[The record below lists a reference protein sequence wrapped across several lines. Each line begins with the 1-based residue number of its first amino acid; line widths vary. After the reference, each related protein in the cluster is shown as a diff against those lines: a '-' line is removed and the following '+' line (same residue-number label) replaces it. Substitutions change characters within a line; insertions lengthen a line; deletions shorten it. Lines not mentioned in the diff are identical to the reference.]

1 MSDSS
6 RDCLKRE
13 QEAEALDI
21 YEQIKKQTEE
31 LSTSD
36 GSIQFLKNLS
46 NPTNLTNPQ
55 IIGLKRNIN
64 KTKDIHIIKKSKD
77 NIKNKNHFHK
87 INSHRNIRKEFLFS
101 YENNKKYEEKS
112 IKDEQK
118 SKENKRKNFDI
129 FRNTTQNKTLSTNKV
144 ILEPIWNKLQ
154 VATTF
159 HMNRKDVRLDVRK
172 NTNKLNYIEN
182 NKEISALKFNIKNK
196 LERFE
201 KLKRIKYSELSV
213 FEKLMES
220 YEKTKNYIENN
231 YYNNYI
237 SYIIYLNRNI
247 EKEKNI
253 ITEFIKD
260 KYKLKNEIKR
270 LNNMI
275 NKLIGKKKNF
285 FLWISLQ
292 IKIKEKIINIPEY
305 YFHILEE
312 DDYYKIYNNKQ
323 INKIH
328 NKRDS
333 NITNFSSASNI
344 ETKNEK
350 ENETKNIISINEKDR
365 KRIINYKH
373 NTLYNTVDEFLEQY
387 DKLEKSSINNL
398 NKYQTLVNEINL
410 LKQEYISLKGFCN
423 KDEQKE
429 ITQKIIN
436 VKNINRELKL
446 ELKKL
451 KIKKLLSPYKNN
463 KKMNHSKSSFS
474 PMNINKFNNEII
486 YRNHFNISKN
496 LSPEKNNYNITFL
509 STFFNFSNKNLFI
522 IIMDLFNMIKQNN
535 FIKFHNFE
543 KQYKKNDNQLLII
556 MNYIE
561 KVVNLLIEEKN
572 YYQGNP
578 NLKQKYE
585 NIKAIVIKENKK
597 LKFLNLLKME
607 EFKQKEKIKK
617 IEKRM
622 NKEVYLPTRQ
632 IDYSFMNR
640 TNRYNK
646 KIGIKDLKREDQ
658 NYQPS
663 FEDFMFDL

>member
-6 RDCLKRE
+6 RDFLKRE

-21 YEQIKKQTEE
+21 YEQIKKQAEE

-55 IIGLKRNIN
+55 IIGIKRNID
-64 KTKDIHIIKKSKD
+64 KTKDIQNIKNSKD
-77 NIKNKNHFHK
+77 NLKNKKHFHK
-87 INSHRNIRKEFLFS
+87 INSHRNIRKEFLFIN
-101 YENNKKYEEKS
+101 ENNKKNEEKS
-112 IKDEQK
+112 IKDKQI
-118 SKENKRKNFDI
+118 SKEIDKRKNFDI
-129 FRNTTQNKTLSTNKV
+129 FRNTTQSKTLNTNKV
-144 ILEPIWNKLQ
+144 ILEPIWNKLR
-154 VATTF
+154 VGTTF
-159 HMNRKDVRLDVRK
+159 HMNKKDVRVDVRK

-182 NKEISALKFNIKNK
+182 NKEISTLKFNIKNK

-201 KLKRIKYSELSV
+201 KLKKIKYSELSV
-213 FEKLMES
+213 FDKLMES
-220 YEKTKNYIENN
+220 YEKLKNYIENN
-231 YYNNYI
+231 YYTNYI

-253 ITEFIKD
+253 ITEFIKE
-260 KYKLKNEIKR
+260 KYKLKNEIKI

-312 DDYYKIYNNKQ
+312 DDYYKIYNNK
-323 INKIH
+323 K
-328 NKRDS
+328 DS
-333 NITNFSSASNI
+333 NITIFSSPSNI

-350 ENETKNIISINEKDR
+350 ENETKNIISFNEKDR
-365 KRIINYKH
+365 ERIINYKH
-373 NTLYNTVDEFLEQY
+373 NTLYNTADEFLEQY
-387 DKLEKSSINNL
+387 KELEKSWINNL
-398 NKYQTLVNEINL
+398 NKYQTLVSEVNL
-410 LKQEYISLKGFCN
+410 LKQEYISLKGFYN

-463 KKMNHSKSSFS
+463 RKMNHSKSSFS
-474 PMNINKFNNEII
+474 PLNINSNKFNNEII

-496 LSPEKNNYNITFL
+496 LSPEKNNNITFL
-509 STFFNFSNKNLFI
+509 SSFFNFSNKNLFI

-543 KQYKKNDNQLLII
+543 KNFKKNDNQLLII

-561 KVVNLLIEEKN
+561 KIVNLLIEEKN
-572 YYQGNP
+572 YYHDNP
-578 NLKQKYE
+578 NLNQKYE
-585 NIKAIVIKENKK
+585 NIKAKVIKENKK
-597 LKFLNLLKME
+597 LKFLNLLKIE
-607 EFKQKEKIKK
+607 EFKQKEKKQK
-617 IEKRM
+617 IVKRM

-646 KIGIKDLKREDQ
+646 KIGMKDLKREDK

>member
-333 NITNFSSASNI
+333 NITNFSSVSNI

-474 PMNINKFNNEII
+474 PMNSNKFNNEII

-522 IIMDLFNMIKQNN
+522 IIMDLFNIIKQNN

-543 KQYKKNDNQLLII
+543 KQYKKNDNQLLIV
-556 MNYIE
+556 MSYIE

-572 YYQGNP
+572 YYHDNP

-585 NIKAIVIKENKK
+585 NIKAKVIKENKK

>member
-64 KTKDIHIIKKSKD
+64 KPKDIHIIKNSKD

-333 NITNFSSASNI
+333 NITNFSSSSNI

-387 DKLEKSSINNL
+387 DELEKSSINNL

-410 LKQEYISLKGFCN
+410 LKKEYISLKGFCN

-429 ITQKIIN
+429 ITQKITN

-496 LSPEKNNYNITFL
+496 LSPEKNNYNITSL